1 MGRDGG
7 RDGKAGG
14 LRADLQQF
22 ACFCASPQLTCVRT
36 KLIAKGLFAKCS
48 QQVDL
53 RTRFEVS
60 ANCCRSALRPP
71 AFPDFCGSA
80 FLCLG
85 SDMLEYWR
93 KGGFCGGWG
102 SSVWRILFCNC
113 AWRDKSVLSCSFL
126 KLRGSMLFLCTRFR
140 GESVLLKRIVDY
152 ISEVVV
158 SVAFWNGDILSVV
171 YKVGDKTIYI
181 YCNTIKNN

>member
-85 SDMLEYWR
+85 SDMLEDFVGAGAR
-93 KGGFCGGWG
+93 
-102 SSVWRILFCNC
+102 LFGEYCFVI
-113 AWRDKSVLSCSFL
+113 VLGVIKVCFP
-126 KLRGSMLFLCTRFR
+126 
-140 GESVLLKRIVDY
+140 
-152 ISEVVV
+152 VV
-158 SVAFWNGDILSVV
+158 F
-171 YKVGDKTIYI
+171 
-181 YCNTIKNN
+181 